1 MDKQGYWIWFSNLK
15 LRNRMKQKMLRMFKI
30 PENIWQAQ
38 EKDLLEIQGI
48 QAKEIMEIRNNKNR
62 PALESQQEYMYLN
75 QIGIVTMQDKA
86 YPPLLQ
92 QLYDKPI
99 CLYYK
104 GDVTLL
110 SQFSL
115 AIIGCREH
123 TPYGATVASQIA
135 QALGKRNITTVSGL
149 ARGIDSIAHR
159 GSLQAKRKNNCSN
172 RKRIETYVS
181 ERKHSL
187 GRRNHTKRRL
197 YGYRI
202 WTRRKTRK
210 NALPSTKQNH

>member
-1 MDKQGYWIWFSNLK
+1 MDKQVYWIWLSNLK
-15 LRNRMKQKMLRMFKI
+15 LRNRIKQQMLQIFKS

-38 EKDLLEIQGI
+38 EKDLLAIKGI
-48 QAKEIMEIRNNKNR
+48 QTKEIVEIKNNKNKQV
-62 PALESQQEYMYLN
+62 LESQQIYMRLN
-75 QIGIVTMQDKA
+75 QIRLVTMQDKT

-104 GDVTLL
+104 GEVALL

-135 QALGKRNITTVSGL
+135 KALGKRNITTVSGL

-159 GSLQAKRKNNCSN
+159 GSLQTNRKNNCCD
-172 RKRIETYVS
+172 RKRI
-181 ERKHSL
+181 
-187 GRRNHTKRRL
+187 
-197 YGYRI
+197 
-202 WTRRKTRK
+202 
-210 NALPSTKQNH
+210 